1 MKQQV
6 LKGMSGHG
14 GVRKGAGRPLK
25 KDRKGQPH
33 LARPLIKRT
42 TPIHINWH
50 LNKKLKSINIRTKD
64 FFKLFRLAVKTA
76 RKKGLHIIHYSL
88 MDNHIHLIVE
98 APTNKLLSTALQSFA
113 LSLSKLV
120 KNRMNGDIKRL
131 WNDRYFM
138 RLLLSPRE
146 VKIALE
152 YVLKNPHKKFKT
164 LTIFD
169 GYSSILAMGK
179 ALRKKLFP
187 SLNFKESENLRRRFE
202 TMSEEILRPPKS
214 YLLMKALE
222 IS

>member
-14 GVRKGAGRPLK
+14 GVRKGAGRPSNPK
-25 KDRKGQPH
+25 RKGQPH
-33 LARPLIKRT
+33 FARPLIKRA

-50 LNKKLKSINIRTKD
+50 LNKKLKDLNIRTKD
-64 FFKLFRLAVKTA
+64 FFKLFRHAVKTA

-98 APTNKLLSTALQSFA
+98 ATTNKLLSTALQSFA

-120 KNRMNGDIKRL
+120 KNRMNGSIKRL
-131 WNDRYFM
+131 WDDRYFM

-164 LTIFD
+164 STIFD
-169 GYSSILAMGK
+169 GYSSILAMKK
-179 ALRKKLFP
+179 ALRKKIFPNLF
-187 SLNFKESENLRRRFE
+187 FEESENLRRRFE
-202 TMSEEILRPPKS
+202 VMSEEILKPPKS
-214 YLLMKALE
+214 YLLKKVLE
-222 IS
+222 I